1 MSAGFKGGTLSQ
13 YIRLGVIKEDIH
25 YQLHVCSSPKRFM
38 YLLPPINLII
48 RDSQGHTRTH
58 KDTHTHTH
66 GAHKLMQAHTHKKTD
81 NLSQGASYLGQEWRL
96 FGCYNCERFYGQ
108 WWTKTRVLLQGAP
121 TVIKK
126 TPKTRISWSLQT
138 YTIHSAWVVT

>member
-66 GAHKLMQAHTHKKTD
+66 MRELAGVATAEK
-81 NLSQGASYLGQEWRL
+81 NS
-96 FGCYNCERFYGQ
+96 
-108 WWTKTRVLLQGAP
+108 LL
-121 TVIKK
+121 T
-126 TPKTRISWSLQT
+126 
-138 YTIHSAWVVT
+138 TINEKR